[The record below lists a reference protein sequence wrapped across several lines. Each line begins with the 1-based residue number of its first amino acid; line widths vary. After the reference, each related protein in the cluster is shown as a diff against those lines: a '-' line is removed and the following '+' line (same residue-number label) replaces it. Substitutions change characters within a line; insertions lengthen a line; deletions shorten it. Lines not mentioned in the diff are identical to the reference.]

1 MVMMKN
7 TISYEPLGNHIV
19 VEMPNVEK
27 ETASGIIKSDLM
39 LKEEADKRDGH
50 AKVVAV
56 SQDVKTVK
64 VGDTVIP
71 KGQGFMVMVEDTEY
85 FQMNMFDVLGIVRAP
100 NLEFRS
106 NITLGSDIDL
116 SDNNA
121 HA

>member
-1 MVMMKN
+1 MVNMIK
-7 TISYEPLGNHIV
+7 YEPLGNHIV

-27 ETASGIIKSDLM
+27 ETASGIIKSERM

-71 KGQGFMVMVEDTEY
+71 KGQGFAVMVDEIEY
-85 FQMNMFDVLGIVRAP
+85 FQMNMYDVLGVVHPSKKLRVNQPA
-100 NLEFRS
+100 
-106 NITLGSDIDL
+106 
-116 SDNNA
+116 
-121 HA
+121 

>member
-1 MVMMKN
+1 MVTMKN
-7 TISYEPLGNHIV
+7 TINYEPLGNHIV

-27 ETASGIIKSDLM
+27 ETASGIIKSERM

-71 KGQGFMVMVEDTEY
+71 KGQGFMVMVDEIEY
-85 FQMNMFDVLGIVRAP
+85 FQMNMFDVLGVVK
-100 NLEFRS
+100 
-106 NITLGSDIDL
+106 
-116 SDNNA
+116 
-121 HA
+121 